1 MLGTLAGRPPARPT
15 PLRSSRTAPSGL
27 PSTSTRSATRR
38 ANTVT
43 APPRLA
49 ASLIPSSLARL
60 VFVGFVGTGV
70 CKEKYLAGLLFMAA
84 YGRGHE

>member
-15 PLRSSRTAPSGL
+15 PLRSSRPAPSGL
-27 PSTSTRSATRR
+27 PTTSTRSATRR

-49 ASLIPSSLARL
+49 TSLIPSSLARV

-70 CKEKYLAGLLFMAA
+70 CKDEDLAGPLFIGA
-84 YGRGHE
+84 YGRANE